1 MPVALITSPVNN
13 VSTDVGHTELYR
25 VGALILPI
33 FRHKNTERSEHL
45 LRDTQLVGGGQDPP
59 APHCSSS
66 PRVRDSTALCR
77 LLLAL
82 SQASS
87 TSLSASGTF
96 LSGAHGSYSHPHGG
110 GAAGPA
116 LCVSA
121 QLPKAASGFLGSLPP
136 GICSSRRSVSLGQ
149 RLEPLLGAGQHRVGW
164 SKTFLGLSVTGGASV
179 MAAVGL
185 AGLLSSGFQHEG
197 TTLCLKLRCPSEGQG
212 RAGPL
217 QAKTMVTVVVLQGF
231 AQAAAHKNVPQLSP
245 SCVVWVPGGVEPRFS
260 LCPLW
265 A

>member
-1 MPVALITSPVNN
+1 M
-13 VSTDVGHTELYR
+13 
-25 VGALILPI
+25 
-33 FRHKNTERSEHL
+33 F
-45 LRDTQLVGGGQDPP
+45 DTQSSIELGLLFSPFLGIRTQRGQNTCSGTHSWWGGGQDPP

-136 GICSSRRSVSLGQ
+136 GICSSRRIVSLGQ
-149 RLEPLLGAGQHRVGW
+149 SLEPLLGAGQHWVG
-164 SKTFLGLSVTGGASV
+164 
-179 MAAVGL
+179 
-185 AGLLSSGFQHEG
+185 
-197 TTLCLKLRCPSEGQG
+197 
-212 RAGPL
+212 
-217 QAKTMVTVVVLQGF
+217 
-231 AQAAAHKNVPQLSP
+231 
-245 SCVVWVPGGVEPRFS
+245 
-260 LCPLW
+260 
-265 A
+265 